1 MDIFVGD
8 LMSAYLWPMVR
19 ASGLA
24 DWCALYLMALIVNG
38 IGVLAIW

>member
-1 MDIFVGD
+1 
-8 LMSAYLWPMVR
+8 MSAYLWPMVR

-24 DWCALYLMALIVNG
+24 DWCALYLMALIASG